1 MALFVSGLAI
11 APTMITTMALIEA
24 HVPHAK
30 LTEGMT
36 WISTGLAVGI
46 AVGSS
51 VTGWVVDT
59 AGAQTGYVVSVS
71 AGVAAAAVA
80 FAGYRRLTRPAQGR
94 CQQSMGTATAGQS
107 SKERTAWHNWAG
119 NITATPARTVTP
131 ASVGE
136 LQETVRRAAED
147 GLRVKAVG
155 TGHSFTAAAATDGVL
170 VRPQALA
177 GIRSIDRAA
186 GTVTVAAGTVLK
198 DLNQALAAAGLSLTN
213 MGDIMEQTVSGATS
227 TGTHGTGR
235 DSASIAAQI
244 RGLELVTADGRLLTC
259 SEKENPEVFAAARLG
274 IGALGIVTAI
284 TFAVEPIF
292 FLTAREEPMGFD
304 RVTAEFEEHFAENEH
319 FEFYWFP
326 HTGNCNTKR
335 NNRSQGPAAPP
346 GPVSAWIEDELLSN
360 GLFQAVNSLGRAVP
374 ATIPSIARVAS
385 RALSARTYTDIPYK
399 VFTSPAG
406 CASWRWSTPSRAG
419 RSSRRCGSCGRWS
432 TARGC
437 GSASPWRCGRPRRT
451 TSRCRRPPG
460 ATRRTSRCTCTRTP
474 RTAPTS
480 PRPRPSSPR
489 TAAVRTGAR
498 CTRGTPGTSRRP
510 TRVSASSSR
519 CATAWTPTGSSATT
533 TCGASW
539 GTESVRCQGTFCRA
553 AGCEAFGPVVGAGGV
568 GGGDALGVSFD
579 GEAPG
584 VGSVEASGFPEPE
597 GLGPGLGLRPPDE
610 DEGLG
615 DVPGP
620 GVRPPLSSP
629 FFSSAPGS
637 WWGGVGRSWP
647 TLRVP
652 PEKSVPP
659 PSLTE
664 VPAMA
669 S

>member
-1 MALFVSGLAI
+1 
-11 APTMITTMALIEA
+11 
-24 HVPHAK
+24 
-30 LTEGMT
+30 
-36 WISTGLAVGI
+36 
-46 AVGSS
+46 
-51 VTGWVVDT
+51 
-59 AGAQTGYVVSVS
+59 
-71 AGVAAAAVA
+71 
-80 FAGYRRLTRPAQGR
+80 
-94 CQQSMGTATAGQS
+94 MGTATAGQS
-107 SKERTAWHNWAG
+107 SRERTAWHNWAG

-131 ASVGE
+131 TSVGE

-170 VRPQALA
+170 VRPQAMT

-186 GTVTVAAGTVLK
+186 GTVTVAAGTVMK
-198 DLNQALAAAGLSLTN
+198 DMNQALAAAGLSLTN

-399 VFTSPAG
+399 VFTSPRRVRFVEMEYALPRG
-406 CASWRWSTPSRAG
+406 QVVEALRELRAMVD
-419 RSSRRCGSCGRWS
+419 RSGLRISF
-432 TARGC
+432 
-437 GSASPWRCGRPRRT
+437 PVEV
-451 TSRCRRPPG
+451 
-460 ATRRTSRCTCTRTP
+460 
-474 RTAPTS
+474 RTAPADDITLS
-480 PRPRPSSPR
+480 TACGRETAYIAVHMYKSTPYHAYF
-489 TAAVRTGAR
+489 TAAEAIFTAHGGRPHWGKVH
-498 CTRGTPGTSRRP
+498 TRDAGYFAEAYPRFGEFLALRDRLDPDRVFGNDYLRR
-510 TRVSASSSR
+510 V
-519 CATAWTPTGSSATT
+519 
-533 TCGASW
+533 
-539 GTESVRCQGTFCRA
+539 
-553 AGCEAFGPVVGAGGV
+553 
-568 GGGDALGVSFD
+568 
-579 GEAPG
+579 
-584 VGSVEASGFPEPE
+584 
-597 GLGPGLGLRPPDE
+597 
-610 DEGLG
+610 LG
-615 DVPGP
+615 D
-620 GVRPPLSSP
+620 
-629 FFSSAPGS
+629 
-637 WWGGVGRSWP
+637 
-647 TLRVP
+647 
-652 PEKSVPP
+652 
-659 PSLTE
+659 
-664 VPAMA
+664 
-669 S
+669 

>member
-1 MALFVSGLAI
+1 
-11 APTMITTMALIEA
+11 
-24 HVPHAK
+24 
-30 LTEGMT
+30 
-36 WISTGLAVGI
+36 
-46 AVGSS
+46 
-51 VTGWVVDT
+51 
-59 AGAQTGYVVSVS
+59 
-71 AGVAAAAVA
+71 
-80 FAGYRRLTRPAQGR
+80 
-94 CQQSMGTATAGQS
+94 MGTATAGQS
-107 SKERTAWHNWAG
+107 SRERTAWHNWAG

-170 VRPQALA
+170 VRPQAMT

-186 GTVTVAAGTVLK
+186 GTVTVAAGTVMK

-399 VFTSPAG
+399 VFTSPRRVRFVEMEYALPRG
-406 CASWRWSTPSRAG
+406 QVVEALRELRAMVD
-419 RSSRRCGSCGRWS
+419 RSGLRISF
-432 TARGC
+432 
-437 GSASPWRCGRPRRT
+437 PVEV
-451 TSRCRRPPG
+451 
-460 ATRRTSRCTCTRTP
+460 
-474 RTAPTS
+474 RTAPADDITLS
-480 PRPRPSSPR
+480 TASGRDTAYIAVHMYKSTPYHAYF
-489 TAAVRTGAR
+489 TAAEAIFTAHGGRPHWGKVH
-498 CTRGTPGTSRRP
+498 TRDAGYFAQAYPRFGEFLALRDRLDPDRVFGNDYLRR
-510 TRVSASSSR
+510 V
-519 CATAWTPTGSSATT
+519 
-533 TCGASW
+533 
-539 GTESVRCQGTFCRA
+539 
-553 AGCEAFGPVVGAGGV
+553 
-568 GGGDALGVSFD
+568 
-579 GEAPG
+579 
-584 VGSVEASGFPEPE
+584 
-597 GLGPGLGLRPPDE
+597 
-610 DEGLG
+610 LG
-615 DVPGP
+615 D
-620 GVRPPLSSP
+620 
-629 FFSSAPGS
+629 
-637 WWGGVGRSWP
+637 
-647 TLRVP
+647 
-652 PEKSVPP
+652 
-659 PSLTE
+659 
-664 VPAMA
+664 
-669 S
+669 